1 MEIYH
6 VSMYVVLFSAMVFC
20 VSAVMEPA
28 AKKLHFDL
36 MKKKNY
42 NPLIKPAGRPTG
54 GPASQLTVK
63 IGMRLSQILDV
74 VSLFFFFS
82 FF

>member
-1 MEIYH
+1 MPTLVIFLSIS
-6 VSMYVVLFSAMVFC
+6 VAAMGC
-20 VSAVMEPA
+20 AGGVMEPA

-54 GPASQLTVK
+54 GPASLLTVR

-74 VSLFFFFS
+74 VSTHFILS
-82 FF
+82 